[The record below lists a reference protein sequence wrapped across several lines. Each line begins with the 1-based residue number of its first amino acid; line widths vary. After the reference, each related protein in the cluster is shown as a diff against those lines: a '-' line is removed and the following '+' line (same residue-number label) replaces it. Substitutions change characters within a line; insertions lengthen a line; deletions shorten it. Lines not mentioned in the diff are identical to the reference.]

1 MSKIINNIIHNHTIQ
16 NISCLKIQNEQ
27 IKNSVYIRGWYR
39 SLEMTWRGMKI
50 FKINLQCEKRGEG
63 PYIQVRLSPFKK
75 NCVIWSIESSLK
87 MMKKYFSY
95 PLKSHFCSLNIYIT
109 SSLCLYFHH
118 IFFLP
123 NDSPS
128 KTMKNAFFLI

>member
-50 FKINLQCEKRGEG
+50 FKINLQCEKRGEE
-63 PYIQVRLSPFKK
+63 PYIKVRLSTFKK
-75 NCVIWSIESSLK
+75 ICYLLHWKLFKNDE
-87 MMKKYFSY
+87 KYF
-95 PLKSHFCSLNIYIT
+95 LNHFKSPFCSLNIYVI
-109 SSLCLYFHH
+109 SSLCLLFSSYF
-118 IFFLP
+118 FSP
-123 NDSPS
+123 NDRPS
-128 KTMKNAFFLI
+128 KTMKNAFFLL